1 MTTQYSRTLD
11 HFAKPFVDSGM
22 YKSTDEFVSD
32 LLKDVASRKI
42 KEYERKIKRYQ
53 AKYGSFEGFSQKIRN
68 KATPNQEDMWMQ
80 WEADANML
88 QAWKRVNSEL
98 DSSASQRHS

>member
-1 MTTQYSRTLD
+1 
-11 HFAKPFVDSGM
+11 
-22 YKSTDEFVSD
+22 VSD

-42 KEYERKIKRYQ
+42 KAYERKIKRYQ
-53 AKYGSFEGFSQKIRN
+53 AKFGTFEGFGRKIRN

-80 WEADANML
+80 WEAAANTL
-88 QAWKRVNSEL
+88 EAWKRANSEL